1 MMKKKNMRLLKKNIN
16 KSIFKSL
23 GSDVSSKHINPLTFK
38 SQKRVSNP
46 APRLII

>member
-1 MMKKKNMRLLKKNIN
+1 MHLLKKIYIN
-16 KSIFKSL
+16 KLIFKSL
-23 GSDVSSKHINPLTFK
+23 RTDVSSKHINLLTFK